1 MLLYFA
7 PKNTMLFNTY
17 YNIIILIKL
26 IITIEGAMTYHIL
39 RIQNENKN
47 YVMEVV
53 LRIKRTFFFLAE
65 KRIKR
70 TTYNKLV

>member
-1 MLLYFA
+1 
-7 PKNTMLFNTY
+7 MLFNTY

-53 LRIKRTFFFLAE
+53 LRIKRTFFFFLAE